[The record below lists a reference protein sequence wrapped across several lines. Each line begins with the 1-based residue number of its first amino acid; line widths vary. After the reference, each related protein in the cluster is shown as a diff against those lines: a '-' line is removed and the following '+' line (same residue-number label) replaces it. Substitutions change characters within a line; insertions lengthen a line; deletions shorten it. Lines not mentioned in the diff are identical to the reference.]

1 MRGRARSFL
10 SRISARVLAFN
21 VLVVF
26 LPIAGILSLDTYEK
40 QLLNSLERS
49 LVQQGRV
56 LAASLEDAGPRLPQA
71 SVRLLQGLRQR
82 HEARL
87 RVVNDRGE
95 LLADSSSIAGARAA
109 APAAAAE
116 AAGQRSRR
124 RRTAQETFLYRLAS
138 YPVRL
143 WRRYLRPPQPPTESD
158 EYYSGARVLKGPEIT
173 DALAGEYGAET
184 RITSGQQSVTLY
196 SAIPIRN
203 RRQGRGGAVLVSQST
218 YRILS
223 DLYALRLDI
232 FRLFLWSVATAV
244 VLSLLVSATITVPVH
259 RLSDQ
264 AQRSSTRAAGSLGGI
279 VASRARDEVGE
290 LSRSLGELTA
300 RLQRHVRL
308 LESFAS
314 DVSHEFKNPLASIRS
329 ATELAL
335 SSTGPAE
342 RCAMLTMVLEDVSRM
357 ERLLTRCARDLA
369 HRQRHERGGG
379 EGARG
384 GAGDRRPGGRG
395 GPAARQREVDR
406 VQRRGRARPSTWVPP
421 VRLQQVLEN
430 LLDNAA
436 ELLPAG
442 GSGAGFRRRGKR
454 AAVVVRVSDDGPG
467 ILQEHRER
475 IFDRFFTF
483 RPGRGEG
490 SARGAGPFHREG
502 DRGEPRGCGQGI
514 QPAGKGRVLRGQASR
529 GLRKADRAPAPARAP
544 SQLLQ
549 QVGHSERP
557 VELPREPVGGMR
569 LAGHGETQR
578 RIDDLHLPVVD
589 QGARVGISEI
599 HVLGDD
605 PLGMCSWM

>member
-1 MRGRARSFL
+1 VRGRARSFL

-56 LAASLEDAGPRLPQA
+56 LAASLEDAGPLLPRD

-82 HEARL
+82 HEGRL

-95 LLADSSSIAGARAA
+95 LLADSSSIAGEEGRQ
-109 APAAAAE
+109 APAAETPGAQQ
-116 AAGQRSRR
+116 GS
-124 RRTAQETFLYRLAS
+124 RTAQETFLYRLAS

-173 DALAGEYGAET
+173 DALAGGYGAET
-184 RITSGQQSVTLY
+184 RITAGQQSVTLY
-196 SAIPIRN
+196 SAIPIRSA
-203 RRQGRGGAVLVSQST
+203 GRVVGAVLVSQST

-244 VLSLLVSATITVPVH
+244 VLSLLVAATITVPVH

-264 AQRSSTRAAGSLGGI
+264 AATILDPRGRLVGGI

-300 RLQRHVRL
+300 RLQKHVRL

-335 SSTGPAE
+335 SSTDPTE
-342 RCAMLTMVLEDVSRM
+342 RGAMLSLVLEDVRRM
-357 ERLLTRCARDLA
+357 ERLLTGVREISRIDSGMSEEEPKVPVEVG
-369 HRQRHERGGG
+369 QI
-379 EGARG
+379 
-384 GAGDRRPGGRG
+384 
-395 GPAARQREVDR
+395 AARLIEAARL
-406 VQRRGRARPSTWVPP
+406 RGNGKSIVYSVEGVPALTWVPP
-421 VRLQQVLEN
+421 GRLQQVLEN
-430 LLDNAA
+430 LLDNAVSFS
-436 ELLPAG
+436 PQG
-442 GSGAGFRRRGKR
+442 GSVRVSVLREGTSLA
-454 AAVVVRVSDDGPG
+454 VRVSDEGPG
-467 ILQEHRER
+467 ILEEHRER

-483 RPGRGEG
+483 RPGEEKGVHAGLGLSIVKAIAESHG
-490 SARGAGPFHREG
+490 GAVRAFNLPEKGACFEVRL
-502 DRGEPRGCGQGI
+502 
-514 QPAGKGRVLRGQASR
+514 PAA
-529 GLRKADRAPAPARAP
+529 
-544 SQLLQ
+544 
-549 QVGHSERP
+549 
-557 VELPREPVGGMR
+557 
-569 LAGHGETQR
+569 
-578 RIDDLHLPVVD
+578 
-589 QGARVGISEI
+589 
-599 HVLGDD
+599 
-605 PLGMCSWM
+605 